1 MVMSEKGSHAFLPL
15 CVKMLKIRPAQEAL
29 DAGGEEDRRPS
40 PLKEHYDRIRLNLD
54 ELEEAGKVQADNYP

>member
-29 DAGGEEDRRPS
+29 DAGGKEDRRPS
-40 PLKEHYDRIRLNLD
+40 PELKILKFKKKIKNN
-54 ELEEAGKVQADNYP
+54 KKIK